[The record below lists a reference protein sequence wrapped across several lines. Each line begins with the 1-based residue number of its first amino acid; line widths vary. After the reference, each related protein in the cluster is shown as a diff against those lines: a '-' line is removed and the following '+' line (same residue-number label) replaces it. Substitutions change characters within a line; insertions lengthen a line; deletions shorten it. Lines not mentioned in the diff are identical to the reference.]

1 MKNLKITRASRK
13 SRQKGALT
21 LVITL
26 IVLLAMSIGSY
37 SLINT
42 TTLESRMTANDVKG
56 RQAMQAAQSGIDY
69 LIAGLST
76 VEPDRDYLCADTYG
90 EYKFRL
96 DFGPDFECNE
106 VPFEIVTRLEKVRS
120 FGYSEDGQSIRIIES
135 SIDLTTP
142 WNFGAPAGVAPGG
155 PGSGPIVSARNVIF
169 QGTPEAA
176 LCDFGGAGA
185 QCTDLAKAGN
195 QSGII
200 QGTLVRAGGT
210 ISSGGNIPMGP
221 DNLSQNDSSIS
232 SLTPDQLFSGYA
244 GAGLTRQ
251 QFIDAPTTYKINTT
265 DEGKIDPDQLTSD
278 AETSQNI
285 YVNGDLILRNGVL
298 GSPERPVVLYVNGD
312 LNLAGNVIIWGVV
325 YATNADFSTGT
336 NKIMGSLVSENDVE
350 MNGNAAVYYNANL
363 RPDPASVDP
372 DTLVASATSKL
383 TSVRIGSWREL
394 YYSTR
399 LVN

>member
-1 MKNLKITRASRK
+1 MKNRLKPFVKSR

-37 SLINT
+37 ALINT
-42 TTLESRMTANDVKG
+42 TTLESRMTSNDVKG
-56 RQAMQAAQSGIDY
+56 RQAMQAAQSGIDF

-76 VEPDRDYLCADTYG
+76 VSPDREYLCNEDTYG
-90 EYKFRL
+90 KYRFRL
-96 DFGPDFECNE
+96 EFGSGEDCDE
-106 VPFEIVTRLEKVRS
+106 VPFEIVTRLDKVRS
-120 FGYSEDGQSIRIIES
+120 IGYSEDGQSVRIIES
-135 SIDLTTP
+135 TIDLTTP

-155 PGSGPIVSARNVIF
+155 PGAGPIVSAKNVFF

-176 LCDFGGAGA
+176 LCDLGGTGGT
-185 QCTDLAKAGN
+185 QCTDLARSGN

-200 QGTLVRAGGT
+200 EGTLVRAGGT
-210 ISSGGNIPMGP
+210 ISSGGNIPMGSE
-221 DNLSQNDSSIS
+221 NLVQNDTSIS
-232 SLTPDQLFSGYA
+232 SLTADQLFSAYA
-244 GAGLTRQ
+244 GAGLTRE
-251 QFIDAPTTYKINTT
+251 QFKDATTTYKLSSTG
-265 DEGKIDPDQLTSD
+265 GKLDPDQITTD
-278 AETSQNI
+278 ARTSQNI
-285 YVNGDLILRNGVL
+285 YVDGGLTLRNGVL

-336 NKIMGSLVSENDVE
+336 NKIMGSLVSENNVS

-372 DTLVASATSKL
+372 DTLVATGSEKL

-394 YYSTR
+394 YYGLR
-399 LVN
+399 N